1 MGTMKSI
8 IVSLAAV
15 LVGACGSAEKSVNA
29 FVVYDDGT
37 MGCRKVSKL
46 MAAYSERDPMYRAA
60 RSKLNWCEA
69 GDGGDGP
76 IVGYFDSD
84 NKAYEFRRPS
94 AESASEMRRLCLD
107 VATANF
113 VVDTPS
119 GELVFETQVG
129 LDGTT
134 ETFACDYF
142 GWEMSKRGLTIL
154 VAPAHQPILIDI
166 DPVLVLATGANP
178 QLEGVP
184 HRYYD
189 EVRDILRTVIDDK
202 GK

>member
-1 MGTMKSI
+1 MERRKSI
-8 IVSLAAV
+8 VVLIAAM
-15 LVGACGSAEKSVNA
+15 LVAACGGAEKQVNA

-37 MGCRKVSKL
+37 MGCRKVGKL
-46 MAAYSERDPMYRAA
+46 MASYSERDPMYRAA
-60 RSKLNWCEA
+60 KSKLNWCEA

-76 IVGYFDSD
+76 VVGYFDSD
-84 NKAYEFRRPS
+84 NKVYEFRRPS
-94 AESASEMRRLCLD
+94 AENASEMRRLCLD
-107 VATANF
+107 VATTNF
-113 VVDTPS
+113 VVDTPP
-119 GELVFETQVG
+119 GELVFKSQVG

-134 ETFACDYF
+134 EEFTCDYF

-154 VAPAHQPILIDI
+154 VAPAHLPLLIDL

-178 QLEGVP
+178 QLEGAP

-202 GK
+202 GI

>member
-1 MGTMKSI
+1 MGNLKSI
-8 IVSLAAV
+8 VV
-15 LVGACGSAEKSVNA
+15 LVAAMLVAACGRSEKVVNA

-37 MGCRKVSKL
+37 MGCHEAGEL
-46 MAAYSERDPMYRAA
+46 MASYSERDPMYRAT
-60 RSKLNWCEA
+60 RSKLNWCQA

-84 NKAYEFRRPS
+84 NKVYEFRRPS
-94 AESASEMRRLCLD
+94 AEDASEMRRLCLD
-107 VATANF
+107 VAATNF
-113 VVDTPS
+113 VVDTPP
-119 GELVFETQVG
+119 GDLVFETQVG
-129 LDGTT
+129 QDGTT
-134 ETFACDYF
+134 EKFTCDYF

-154 VAPAHQPILIDI
+154 VAPAHLPLLIDL

-189 EVRDILRTVIDDK
+189 EVRDILRKVIADK